1 MAKVTRKTP
10 LGRNLND
17 LLREDTPLTTLEELQ
32 RLTKKYDSLLEL
44 AKAQQVTNSKLTD
57 ALLEITNS

>member
-1 MAKVTRKTP
+1 MAKVTRNTP
-10 LGRNLND
+10 LGRNLNA

-44 AKAQQVTNSKLTD
+44 AKAQQVHISKLTD

>member
-1 MAKVTRKTP
+1 MAKVKRKTS
-10 LGRNLND
+10 LGRNLNA
-17 LLREDTPLTTLEELQ
+17 LLREDTLLTTTEELQ

-44 AKAQQVTNSKLTD
+44 AKAQQVHISKLTD

>member
-10 LGRNLND
+10 LRRNLNA
-17 LLREDTPLTTLEELQ
+17 LLREDTPLTTSEELQ

-44 AKAQQVTNSKLTD
+44 AKAQQVHISKLTD
-57 ALLEITNS
+57 ALLELTNS